1 MSFYLETTDMDLG
14 DTPIEN
20 IFIND
25 YMPMANGTYVKV
37 YLLGFKYAHDRD
49 MDIEVDN
56 ETIARHLEIPM
67 EDVLR
72 AWDFWEEKGIIKK
85 IRKEDSGY
93 NFFVKFLNLKQLYI
107 KNNIG
112 LFNEDSNKDMIKEDK
127 EKSKANVSKP
137 RNKSKSKNPMM
148 QLIDANR
155 NPDIN
160 NMFNNIDN
168 ILRRQTVPIEK
179 QKILS
184 WISDYN
190 MSPEVIEKAFLY
202 SVESRDIRRFNYI
215 EAIVRNWYD
224 EGITTLDKVLDE
236 FNKNDEKYFRYMKIM
251 KELGLANRPIK
262 DDEKE
267 MIDTWFKD
275 GFSLELILEAC
286 KRDKNPVP
294 SVRYVNGIL
303 ESWKIKN
310 ITSVDDIEVLDVKEK
325 RETKTS
331 KTNYQNR
338 PKQVKTRFHNFE
350 QRSSNYSEDE
360 LEDIA
365 RRKREEHMKKLK
377 GEV

>member
-107 KNNIG
+107 KNNID
-112 LFNEDSNKDMIKEDK
+112 LFSEDLKNATNKEEK
-127 EKSKANVSKP
+127 EKSKTNVSKT
-137 RNKSKSKNPMM
+137 KSKAKSKNPMM

-251 KELGLANRPIK
+251 KELGLASRPIK

-267 MIDTWFKD
+267 TIDTWFKD
-275 GFSLELILEAC
+275 GFTLELILEAC

-294 SVRYVNGIL
+294 SIRYVNGIL

-325 RETKTS
+325 RETTTS

>member
-107 KNNIG
+107 KNNID
-112 LFNEDSNKDMIKEDK
+112 LFSEDLKNATNKEEK
-127 EKSKANVSKP
+127 EKSKTNVSKT
-137 RNKSKSKNPMM
+137 KSKAKSKNPMM

-251 KELGLANRPIK
+251 KELGLASRPIK
-262 DDEKE
+262 EDEKE
-267 MIDTWFKD
+267 TIDTWFKD
-275 GFSLELILEAC
+275 GFTLELILEAC

-294 SVRYVNGIL
+294 SIRYVNGIL

-325 RETKTS
+325 RETTTS

>member
-112 LFNEDSNKDMIKEDK
+112 LFSEEDK
-127 EKSKANVSKP
+127 SNTDKEEKQKPKTSKSKST
-137 RNKSKSKNPMM
+137 SKSKNPMM

-251 KELGLANRPIK
+251 KELGLASRPIK

-267 MIDTWFKD
+267 TIDKWFKE

-294 SVRYVNGIL
+294 SIRYVNGIL

-310 ITSVDDIEVLDVKEK
+310 ITNVEDIEILDVKEK
-325 RETKTS
+325 KEQSTS

>member
-107 KNNIG
+107 KNNID
-112 LFNEDSNKDMIKEDK
+112 LFSEDLKKATNKEEK
-127 EKSKANVSKP
+127 EKSKTNVSKT
-137 RNKSKSKNPMM
+137 KSKAKSKNPMM

-251 KELGLANRPIK
+251 KELGLASRPIK

-267 MIDTWFKD
+267 TIDTWFKD
-275 GFSLELILEAC
+275 GFTLELILEAC

-294 SVRYVNGIL
+294 SIRYVNGIL

-310 ITSVDDIEVLDVKEK
+310 ITSVDDIDVLDVKEK
-325 RETKTS
+325 RETTTS

>member
-107 KNNIG
+107 KNNID
-112 LFNEDSNKDMIKEDK
+112 LFSEDLKNATNKEEK
-127 EKSKANVSKP
+127 EKSKTNVSKT
-137 RNKSKSKNPMM
+137 KSKTKSKNPMM

-251 KELGLANRPIK
+251 KELGLASRPIK

-267 MIDTWFKD
+267 TIDTWFKD
-275 GFSLELILEAC
+275 GFTLELILEAC

-294 SVRYVNGIL
+294 SIRYVNGIL

-325 RETKTS
+325 RETTTS

>member
-107 KNNIG
+107 KNNID
-112 LFNEDSNKDMIKEDK
+112 LFSEDLKNATNKEEK
-127 EKSKANVSKP
+127 EKSKTNVSKT
-137 RNKSKSKNPMM
+137 KSKTKSKNPMM

-251 KELGLANRPIK
+251 KELGLASRPIK

-267 MIDTWFKD
+267 TIDTWFKD
-275 GFSLELILEAC
+275 GFTLELILEAC

-294 SVRYVNGIL
+294 SIRYVNGIL

-310 ITSVDDIEVLDVKEK
+310 ITSVDDIDVLDVKEK
-325 RETKTS
+325 RETTTS

>member
-325 RETKTS
+325 RDATTS